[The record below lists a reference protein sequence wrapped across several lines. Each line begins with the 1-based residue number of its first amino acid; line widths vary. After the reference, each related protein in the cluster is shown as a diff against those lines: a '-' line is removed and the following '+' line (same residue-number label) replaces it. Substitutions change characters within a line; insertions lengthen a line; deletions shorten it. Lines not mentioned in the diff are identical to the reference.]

1 MKALLA
7 LALASAAAAAQ
18 EEPATLAAI
27 VQQMA
32 SLQQRV
38 TLVETENADL
48 RSELAAAKRQGPQNS
63 QFGVSS
69 LGGQSRR
76 LGESPDTC
84 CRWTPGETCQTTE
97 EVCTMVHEYI
107 EAKALTVEFLDATNA
122 GCLGSDKDAWRAS
135 FDGSTANVTLSNAA
149 GVVTTMATPL
159 KVTHAV
165 NCAAEQP
172 TLTLQLPTE
181 AASTLLVGGFDV
193 AAALMKLGAKVADYD
208 TLVAGLTP
216 IAGCYSITDEATCI
230 ASKDNRDAHPNAPCT
245 WCCGAVCTA
254 SGSSAKCQP
263 FNYLLSGGT
272 HLNGY
277 IGTGTNGAGYNTCPP
292 PPPPPPPPPVCGT
305 ACDTVCGTASSV
317 EWHYGAL
324 GQDCNAVCSIAGK
337 SCDANALTTH
347 TRNTECNT
355 ALAAN
360 LGVTCNQGGYSSS
373 AMRPG
378 YNSGDGS
385 CYYANPAT
393 TLDCAA
399 FSSTNARFCPCS

>member
-1 MKALLA
+1 M
-7 LALASAAAAAQ
+7 SAFA
-18 EEPATLAAI
+18 PP
-27 VQQMA
+27 
-32 SLQQRV
+32 R
-38 TLVETENADL
+38 
-48 RSELAAAKRQGPQNS
+48 
-63 QFGVSS
+63 
-69 LGGQSRR
+69 
-76 LGESPDTC
+76 
-84 CRWTPGETCQTTE
+84 
-97 EVCTMVHEYI
+97 
-107 EAKALTVEFLDATNA
+107 FLDATNA

-181 AASTLLVGGFDV
+181 AASTLTVGGYDV
-193 AAALMKLGAKVADYD
+193 AAALMTLGAKVADYD
-208 TLVAGLTP
+208 ALVAALTP
-216 IAGCYSITDEATCI
+216 IAGCHSITDEATCV
-230 ASKDNRDAHPNAPCT
+230 ASKDNRAAHLNAPCT
-245 WCCGAVCTA
+245 WCCGAACTG
-254 SGSSAKCQP
+254 GSNGKCQP
-263 FNYLLSGGT
+263 FNYLLSGGG
-272 HLNGY
+272 HVNGY
-277 IGTGTNGAGYNTCPP
+277 IGTGTNGAGYNICPDP
-292 PPPPPPPPPVCGT
+292 AQALAIKCGT
-305 ACDTVCGTASSV
+305 PSPVQ
-317 EWHYGAL
+317 WRYGAL

-378 YNSGDGS
+378 YKSGDGN

-399 FSSTNARFCPCS
+399 SSSTNARFCPCSSVIVGGMRWYTSAGGSPPSCNSICTSAGKTCNAAAIQSVTLESDCATQIAVLTGFGLSSGGCNQCGPSDSTNRYCFPGRAGGSSMYYHTSFAAGGFNCATVPDTRTNPSICPCT

>member
-1 MKALLA
+1 
-7 LALASAAAAAQ
+7 
-18 EEPATLAAI
+18 
-27 VQQMA
+27 
-32 SLQQRV
+32 
-38 TLVETENADL
+38 
-48 RSELAAAKRQGPQNS
+48 
-63 QFGVSS
+63 
-69 LGGQSRR
+69 
-76 LGESPDTC
+76 
-84 CRWTPGETCQTTE
+84 
-97 EVCTMVHEYI
+97 MVHEYI
-107 EAKALTVEFLDATNA
+107 EAKALTVECGATWQKCPWKKPHACRAWSLARGPPPPSIRPTSAFAPPRFLDAANA

-159 KVTHAV
+159 KLTHAV
-165 NCAAEQP
+165 NCSTEQP

-216 IAGCYSITDEATCI
+216 IAGCYSITDEATCV
-230 ASKDNRDAHPNAPCT
+230 ASKDNRVAHLNAPCT
-245 WCCGAVCTA
+245 WCCGAACTG
-254 SGSSAKCQP
+254 GSNGKCQP
-263 FNYLLSGGT
+263 FNYLLSGEGT
-272 HLNGY
+272 ALPILLNGY
-277 IGTGTNGAGYNTCPP
+277 IGTGTHGAGYNTC
-292 PPPPPPPPPVCGT
+292 PPPPPPPPVCGT